1 MSEGLAE
8 VMLLSSGYM
17 SIFAPSDRVELMSPK
32 SAKQILK

>member
-17 SIFAPSDRVELMSPK
+17 SIERPVIGVELK
-32 SAKQILK
+32 F